1 MRTKLLFLSLLTLAT
16 SLLLAQTSWVSPGV
30 WTSGAPDA
38 ATNAIIDFDYSE
50 NANFNCNDL
59 TINAGSNFVI
69 QPGIY
74 ITVNGNLVNNGDF
87 LAASTNLG
95 DGSLLI
101 DGTISGSGSF
111 SVERYL
117 SAGQWHLV
125 TSPVFGATASVFN
138 GIWLRAYDESLN
150 LYGDYIV
157 PDATPMPV
165 GQGFIAWTNSSE
177 TRTFSGSLNNGNVGP
192 LALQLTG
199 IPDINRG
206 WNLIGN
212 PYVSAIDWN
221 AASGW
226 TKTNVA
232 NAVYVY
238 NGIQYA
244 SYVGG
249 TSVNGGSQFISSGQ
263 GFFVQSTDAVSSISM
278 NNEVRVHNSV
288 HFMKDQTE
296 PLNNIRISIEGNS
309 LSDESVITIREN
321 AIDTYDF
328 NLDAAKIKGD
338 ENAPQMYLLKQDAE
352 LSIASVASIESVY
365 EMPVQ
370 IEYPENGEYLISWC
384 NTLEMSN
391 DLVLF
396 DIVEGVE
403 IPVNTPYTLFATTD
417 EQIDRFKFAEMSL
430 NIPQNQSVRYV
441 YDNNIVRFLGNTEDV
456 SSEVFGINGQKL
468 MSSKSLQ
475 LDLNNLAKG
484 LYILKYSCGS
494 NTIVN
499 KIVVK

>member
-1 MRTKLLFLSLLTLAT
+1 MKTKLLFLSLLTLAT

-38 ATNAIIDFDYSE
+38 ATNAIIDFDYNE
-50 NANFNCNDL
+50 NTNLDCNDL
-59 TINAGSNFVI
+59 TINAGSSFVI

-74 ITVNGNLVNNGDF
+74 VTVNGNLVNNGDF
-87 LAASTNLG
+87 LSASTNLG

-101 DGTISGSGSF
+101 DGLISGSGSF

-125 TSPVFGATASVFN
+125 TSPVVGATASVFN

-177 TRTFSGSLNNGNVGP
+177 TRTFSGDLNNGNVGSF
-192 LALQLTG
+192 ALQLTG
-199 IPDINRG
+199 VPAINTG

-212 PYVSAIDWN
+212 PYVSAIDWD

-226 TKTNVA
+226 TRSNVA
-232 NAVYVY
+232 DAVYVY
-238 NGIQYA
+238 NGVQYA

-249 TSVNGGSQFISSGQ
+249 TSTNGGTRYISPGQ
-263 GFFVQSTDAVSSISM
+263 GFFVQATDAAASIAM
-278 NNEVRVHNSV
+278 NNDVRVHNSV

-296 PLNNIRISIEGNS
+296 PLNNIRISVDGNMYT
-309 LSDESVITIREN
+309 DECVITIREN

-328 NLDAAKIKGD
+328 NLDAAKIKGA

-370 IEYPENGEYLISWC
+370 IEFPENAEYIISWS

-396 DIVEGVE
+396 DVVEGVQ
-403 IPVNTPYTLFATTD
+403 IPVNTPYSFFATID
-417 EQIDRFKFAEMSL
+417 EQIDRFKFSEISL
-430 NIPQNQSVRYV
+430 DIAQSQSVKYV
-441 YDNNIVRFLGNTEDV
+441 YDNNIVRFLGNTEEI
-456 SSEVFGINGQKL
+456 SSEVYNLNGQKL
-468 MSSKSLQ
+468 ISSKSLQ

-484 LYILKYSCGS
+484 LYILKYSCE
-494 NTIVN
+494 NNIVIN